1 MKKNQKTYLLLALV
15 LTVWGILGFRIV
27 KTVNPSAEELP
38 MATNIG
44 KFRPEVIKQ
53 RNTFSIVANYRDPFL
68 GTLPKSNIPKK
79 KKKAVTPKK
88 EVLPDKDIRYTG
100 LIGESTTGKKIFF
113 LTIDGQQQMLNE
125 KGVFNEVELISGS
138 FQKIKVRYNGKTKS
152 IPLTQ

>member
-1 MKKNQKTYLLLALV
+1 MALV
-15 LTVWGILGFRIV
+15 LTVWGILGFRLV
-27 KTVNPSAEELP
+27 KTVNPSPEELP
-38 MATNIG
+38 LSADME

-53 RNTFSIVANYRDPFL
+53 RDTFSIVAHYRDPFL
-68 GTLPKSNIPKK
+68 GTLPKSNVPKK

-88 EVLPDKDIRYTG
+88 EVLPEKDIRYTG
-100 LIGESTTGKKIFF
+100 LIKESTTGKKIFF

-125 KGVFNEVELISGS
+125 NGVFNEVELISGG